1 MNSPI
6 RNNHGHHA
14 ADLVQQTQAG
24 AEHMGQLT
32 QARGFTGVKVQ
43 HTKMQRARMQH
54 NKMLAAAF
62 YRGKR
67 FAEGMHKPPP
77 PSAQKLMRQLGQRP
91 RPAGSAKAQGKE
103 ASAHERPD
111 GQHALEPRHEHEHE
125 HPHEREREHEQGRQ
139 QKHGQQQ
146 KRERDQQHGDG
157 QQQHRNGH
165 GHDRGSNPHGEEQ
178 GQGQGQPQQ
187 SAPRDGQPRRDGRQS
202 GEGRDK
208 PRKFAIGK
216 AGRAKAAAR
225 SQPLAATMQLL
236 ARQRLG
242 APDLPAELAAA
253 CAKEVLRLAAQIE
266 LGPLLAVPMLLAM
279 RSPMAL
285 RRNAARLHAHRHA
298 ALMQS
303 AATPGKAT
311 AVAGLLGVSLD
322 NTLARQSA
330 GIEYSYDDQSIAAV
344 KQRILDTQAALPARG
359 APAGGAVTG
368 GATGG
373 AIGGQTGAARQG
385 AAKPTAGASDKK
397 FEVRMAP
404 AAPEAKP

>member
-14 ADLVQQTQAG
+14 ADLAQQAQAG

-103 ASAHERPD
+103 ASARERPD

-139 QKHGQQQ
+139 QK
-146 KRERDQQHGDG
+146 RERDQQHGDG

-165 GHDRGSNPHGEEQ
+165 GHDRGSNPQGEEH
-178 GQGQGQPQQ
+178 GQGQPQQ
-187 SAPRDGQPRRDGRQS
+187 NAPRDGQPRRDGRQS

-303 AATPGKAT
+303 AATPGKAA

-344 KQRILDTQAALPARG
+344 KQRILDTQAALPAGTAQAG
-359 APAGGAVTG
+359 AAV
-368 GATGG
+368 AGG

-385 AAKPTAGASDKK
+385 AAKPTAGASDKT

-404 AAPEAKP
+404 APPTAKP

>member
-6 RNNHGHHA
+6 RNHHGHHA
-14 ADLVQQTQAG
+14 ADLAQQAQAG
-24 AEHMGQLT
+24 AEHMGQMT
-32 QARGFTGVKVQ
+32 QARGFAGVKVQ

-111 GQHALEPRHEHEHE
+111 GQHALDPGHEHE
-125 HPHEREREHEQGRQ
+125 HPHEHERKHEQGQQ

-146 KRERDQQHGDG
+146 KRERDQQHGDA

-165 GHDRGSNPHGEEQ
+165 GHDRGSNQQRDEQ
-178 GQGQGQPQQ
+178 GQQ

-236 ARQRLG
+236 ATQKLG

-303 AATPGKAT
+303 AATPGKAA

-322 NTLARQSA
+322 NTLARQRA
-330 GIEYSYDDQSIAAV
+330 GVEYSYDDQSIAAV
-344 KQRILDTQAALPARG
+344 KQRILDTQAALPAG
-359 APAGGAVTG
+359 AAVMG

-373 AIGGQTGAARQG
+373 RPVATRQG
-385 AAKPTAGASDKK
+385 ADDPTAGASDKTL
-397 FEVRMAP
+397 EVRMAP
-404 AAPEAKP
+404 AARTAKP

>member
-14 ADLVQQTQAG
+14 ADLAQQAQAG
-24 AEHMGQLT
+24 AEHMGQMT

-67 FAEGMHKPPP
+67 FAEGLHKPPP

-111 GQHALEPRHEHEHE
+111 DQHALEPRHEHEH
-125 HPHEREREHEQGRQ
+125 PHERERKHEQGQQ

-165 GHDRGSNPHGEEQ
+165 GHDRGSNPQGEEH
-178 GQGQGQPQQ
+178 GQPQQ
-187 SAPRDGQPRRDGRQS
+187 SGPRDGQPRRDGRQS

-236 ARQRLG
+236 ATQKLG

-285 RRNAARLHAHRHA
+285 RRNAARLHAHRDA
-298 ALMQS
+298 ALMQG
-303 AATPGKAT
+303 AAAPGKAA

-322 NTLARQSA
+322 NTLARQRA
-330 GIEYSYDDQSIAAV
+330 GIEYTYDDQSIAAV

-359 APAGGAVTG
+359 APAGAAVTG

-385 AAKPTAGASDKK
+385 AAKAAAGASDKT

-404 AAPEAKP
+404 AATAAKP